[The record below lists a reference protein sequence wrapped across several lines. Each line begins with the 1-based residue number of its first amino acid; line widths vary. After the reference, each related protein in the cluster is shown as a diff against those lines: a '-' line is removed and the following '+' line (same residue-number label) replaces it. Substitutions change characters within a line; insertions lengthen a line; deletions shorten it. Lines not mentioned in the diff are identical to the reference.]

1 MASSI
6 RHSSTMLHRMAMQ
19 RPSPARCF
27 TTTAMNLNER
37 RAPKPP
43 PRINPLIGGM
53 RAKPLEPVAQEPAA
67 PARPNINVQSTMTP
81 PPPPPPPKSAS
92 AAATS
97 LPPPPPPSSSSDTT
111 STAHTYSATS
121 KGVPFQLDVTGILSS
136 KASDYGRSVQQDDP
150 LTRPRVR
157 AVAATGR
164 TIFVRNANPGP
175 NSAPTVRS
183 ALAMLGR
190 LVGSQHVKNK
200 YYSQRFHERKGLKRK
215 RLASERWRS
224 RFKVGFCAAYTRVHE
239 LRKQGW

>member
-1 MASSI
+1 
-6 RHSSTMLHRMAMQ
+6 MLHRIAMQ
-19 RPSPARCF
+19 RPSPSRCF
-27 TTTAMNLNER
+27 TTTMNLNER

-43 PRINPLIGGM
+43 PRINPLIGGI
-53 RAKPLEPVAQEPAA
+53 RAKPLEPVAQEPVAQEPAAQEPAA
-67 PARPNINVQSTMTP
+67 PTRPKIDVQSTITPP

-92 AAATS
+92 AAATN
-97 LPPPPPPSSSSDTT
+97 LPPPPPPSSDTT
-111 STAHTYSATS
+111 SPAHTYSATS
-121 KGVPFQLDVTGILSS
+121 KAVPFQLDVTGILSS
-136 KASDYGRSVQQDDP
+136 KASDYGRSVQQEDP
-150 LTRPRVR
+150 LARPRVR

-190 LVGSQHVKNK
+190 LVANQHVKSK
-200 YYSQRFHERKGLKRK
+200 YYSQRSHERKGLKRK

-224 RFKVGFCAAYTRVHE
+224 RFKVGFCAVYARVHE

>member
-1 MASSI
+1 
-6 RHSSTMLHRMAMQ
+6 MLHRIAMQ

-27 TTTAMNLNER
+27 TTTTMNLNER

-67 PARPNINVQSTMTP
+67 PAQAKIDVQSTITTP
-81 PPPPPPPKSAS
+81 PPPPPPPKSSSSAA

-97 LPPPPPPSSSSDTT
+97 LPPPSRPSSSDTA
-111 STAHTYSATS
+111 SPAHTYSATS

-150 LTRPRVR
+150 LARPRVR
-157 AVAATGR
+157 AAASTGR

-190 LVGSQHVKNK
+190 LVGSQHIKNK

-224 RFKVGFCAAYTRVHE
+224 RFKVGFCAAYARVHE

>member
-1 MASSI
+1 
-6 RHSSTMLHRMAMQ
+6 MLHRIAMQ

-27 TTTAMNLNER
+27 TTTTMKLNER

-53 RAKPLEPVAQEPAA
+53 RAKPLEPAAQEPVAQEPAA

-111 STAHTYSATS
+111 SPAHTYSATS